1 MTSNTLP
8 HPPGAAVTLLR
19 CYNNFMLES
28 LITIFTNIIQTGG
41 YASITFLMALESMIV
56 PVPSE
61 AVMPFAGFLW
71 FAGKM
76 SFWPIIFFSTLGSI
90 IGSLISY
97 YMGFYGGEIFVRKY
111 GKYFFL
117 NTYHLELTEKF
128 FKRFGGKAVFVSRFI
143 PVVRHLISIPAGA
156 GKMNVYSF
164 ILYTSVGAAM
174 WHAILTY
181 VGYSLAENWYILKRY
196 TGILD
201 IIIVIGIMG
210 FILYWFYKKY
220 KTRRSLA

>member
-1 MTSNTLP
+1 
-8 HPPGAAVTLLR
+8 
-19 CYNNFMLES
+19 MLDS
-28 LITIFTNIIQTGG
+28 LITIFTNIIEAGG

-76 SFWPIIFFSTLGSI
+76 SFWAIIFFSTLGSI

-97 YMGFYGGEIFVRKY
+97 YVGFYGIEVFIAKY

-117 NTYHLELTEKF
+117 NKYHLELTEKF

-143 PVVRHLISIPAGA
+143 PVVRHLISLPAGA
-156 GKMNVYSF
+156 GKMNIFSF
-164 ILYTSVGAAM
+164 TFYTVVGAGA
-174 WHAILTY
+174 WNAILTY
-181 VGYSLAENWYILKRY
+181 VGYSLAENWFVIKRY
-196 TGILD
+196 TGVLD
-201 IIIVIGIMG
+201 VIIVIAMVGG
-210 FILYWFYKKY
+210 ILYWFYKKY
-220 KTRRSLA
+220 KTRHP

>member
-1 MTSNTLP
+1 
-8 HPPGAAVTLLR
+8 
-19 CYNNFMLES
+19 MLDF
-28 LITIFTNIIQTGG
+28 LIKIFTGVIETGG
-41 YASITFLMALESMIV
+41 YAGVTFLMALESMIV

-76 SFWPIIFFSTLGSI
+76 SFGAIVFFSTLGSV

-97 YMGFYGGEIFVRKY
+97 YVGFYGSEVFIAKY

-117 NTYHLELTEKF
+117 NRYHLELTEKF
-128 FKRFGGKAVFVSRFI
+128 FKKFGGKTVFLSRFI

-156 GKMNVYSF
+156 GRMNIF
-164 ILYTSVGAAM
+164 RFTLDTAVGAGLWNAFL
-174 WHAILTY
+174 AY
-181 VGYSLAENWYILKRY
+181 VGYSLADNWFVIKKY

-201 IIIVIGIMG
+201 IIIAAAIIGTA
-210 FILYWFYKKY
+210 LYWLHKKY
-220 KTRRSLA
+220 KTKHPI